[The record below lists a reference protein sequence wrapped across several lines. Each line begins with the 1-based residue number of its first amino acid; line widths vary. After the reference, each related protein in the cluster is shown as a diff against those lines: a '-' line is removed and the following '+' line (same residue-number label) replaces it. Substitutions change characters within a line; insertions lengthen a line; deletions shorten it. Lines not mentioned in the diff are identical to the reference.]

1 MTAGVRSAVDMT
13 QNTSSSHWREQ
24 GNGIYVTARDN
35 LCPSVRKE
43 RLRQAA
49 SCYYKAFN
57 FSTNED
63 EKVSAAK
70 NLAMVSWKTA
80 KVDEQCM
87 ERMSLM
93 VHQYKEA
100 FKHFSFGFHHSETVK
115 PESWRDGLLASAK
128 GCWEELRCGRVSELS
143 MENRAM
149 TYHDLVQHIQIPE
162 LQAECYIEL
171 ANCHFHFGI
180 TAIQNK
186 DFKRG
191 LYEMRDC
198 YMPINEAKRCQGEKI
213 NIQAEI
219 RILEEDVFMHQC
231 MAEAMQA
238 ISIGDDLYEKLIK
251 EEESLNMDMAYEV
264 IDWFKQAVIRTR
276 EVTEVEIEAIA
287 LSRLGRLYDQ
297 VLKIKYKAKEYL
309 MRSMQLAHS
318 MHPRTFNSEG
328 WFKDCA
334 EILERYQKETV
345 AAEEEK
351 WNKERE
357 EIVKGL
363 EKEMK
368 GIEKADEK
376 DSQEFLRYV
385 YRVFP
390 PKKKEHKLEG
400 GLKKKGFHVEHDKL
414 KKILQKAVIHYHPD
428 KVDMEKH
435 GKVWKVLS
443 EEITKRL
450 TRRYECM
457 K

>member
-1 MTAGVRSAVDMT
+1 MA

-24 GNGIYVTARDN
+24 GNGIYITARDN
-35 LCPSVRKE
+35 LCPSIRKE

-49 SCYYKAFN
+49 NCYYKAYN

-80 KVDEQCM
+80 RVDEACL
-87 ERMSLM
+87 ERFSLM
-93 VHQYKEA
+93 IHQYKES
-100 FKHFSFGFHHSETVK
+100 FKYFSFGFHHSVNVK

-128 GCWEELRCGRVSELS
+128 SCWEELRAGRVSELT
-143 MENRAM
+143 MENRDH
-149 TYHDLVQHIQIPE
+149 TYHDLVQHMQIPE
-162 LQAECYIEL
+162 IQAECYIEL
-171 ANCHFHFGI
+171 TNCHFHCGI

-198 YMPINEAKRCQGEKI
+198 YMPINEAKRLQGDKA
-213 NIQAEI
+213 NLQAEV

-231 MAEAMQA
+231 MAESLQA
-238 ISIGDDLYEKLIK
+238 ISVGDQLYGKLLLD
-251 EEESLNMDMAYEV
+251 EEALNMDMVYEV
-264 IDWFKQAVIRTR
+264 IDWYKQAVVRTR
-276 EVTEVEIEAIA
+276 EVTEVEMEAVA
-287 LSRLGRLYDQ
+287 LSRLGRVYDKI
-297 VLKIKYKAKEYL
+297 LKIKYKAKEYL

-318 MHPRTFNSEG
+318 MHPRTFNSED

-345 AAEEEK
+345 SAEEEK

-357 EIVKGL
+357 EIIKGI

-368 GIEKADEK
+368 NIEKADDK

-390 PKKKEHKLEG
+390 PKNKEHKLDG
-400 GLKKKGFHVEHDKL
+400 NVKKKGSYVDHCAL
-414 KKILQKAVIHYHPD
+414 KKTLQKAIIHYHPD

-450 TRRYECM
+450 TRRYEAM